1 MDKRKTTSFQPA
13 RNAGKGDLTRGSVRA
28 HLVRLTLPMT
38 WGILAIISFQLVD
51 MFYISLLGTRE
62 LAAIS
67 FTFPVTYTIFSLVMG
82 MTIAAASV
90 LSRQI
95 GRGNW
100 ARVRRLTTHALLIAA
115 LTGLVAAVLGYAF
128 MDPLFRAMGADED
141 TLSLIRDYMVIW
153 FLGSIFINTPMVG
166 NAAMRA
172 AGDAV
177 TPAIIMTVVALVN
190 VILDPIMIFGLFGF
204 PRMEMQGAALSTVL
218 ANGCAMVAGLYVI
231 ARKKHMLT
239 RSRRHMRLFADSARR
254 FMFIAI
260 PAGITNTIQ
269 PLTNAVLV
277 ALLAASGHE
286 AVAAFGVATRVEAFA
301 FVIIMGLSVAMAPV
315 IGQNFGAGK
324 RDRVAE
330 TLRSAILFC
339 VIWSAGVAL
348 VLAVFAH
355 PVADIFSDD
364 AAVIE
369 AAVLYFWIVPVTYIF
384 GNLVPG
390 WASAFNAMG
399 APQRAFIMI
408 FIRYVAAAIPLA
420 FIGAHLYG
428 AAGIFGAI
436 AVSNILTGIGFHLWN
451 RNYCR
456 DKAFAEPSPST
467 R

>member
-1 MDKRKTTSFQPA
+1 MASSPPA
-13 RNAGKGDLTRGSVRA
+13 RKADKGDLTKGSVRA

-82 MTIAAASV
+82 MTIATSSV

-115 LTGLVAAVLGYAF
+115 LIGLVAAVLGYSF
-128 MDPLFRAMGADED
+128 MNPLFRAMGADGD
-141 TLSLIRDYMVIW
+141 TLPLIRDYMTIW
-153 FLGSIFINTPMVG
+153 FLGSILINTPMVG
-166 NAAMRA
+166 NASMRA
-172 AGDAV
+172 AGDAI
-177 TPAIIMTVVALVN
+177 TPAIIMTIVALVN

-218 ANGCAMVAGLYVI
+218 ANGCAMAAGLYVI
-231 ARKKHMLT
+231 AKKKRMLT
-239 RSRRHMRLFADSARR
+239 RSRRHMRLFADSMKR

-269 PLTNAVLV
+269 PLANAVLV
-277 ALLAASGHE
+277 ALLAAYGHE

-301 FVIIMGLSVAMAPV
+301 FVIVMGLSVAMAPV
-315 IGQNFGAGK
+315 IGQNFGAGNLG
-324 RDRVAE
+324 RVDE
-330 TLRSAILFC
+330 TLRNAILFC
-339 VIWSAGVAL
+339 VAWSAGVAL
-348 VLAVFAH
+348 ILGAFAH
-355 PVADIFSDD
+355 PVAGVFSDSS
-364 AAVIE
+364 AVIDV
-369 AAVLYFWIVPVTYIF
+369 AVLYFWIVPATYMF
-384 GNLVPG
+384 GNLIPG

-399 APQRAFIMI
+399 MPQRSLIMI
-408 FIRYVAAAIPLA
+408 FIRYVATAIPLA
-420 FIGAHLYG
+420 FIGGHLYG
-428 AAGIFGAI
+428 TVGIFGAI
-436 AVSNILTGIGFHLWN
+436 AASNALTGIGFHLWN
-451 RNYCR
+451 RNFCR
-456 DKAFAEPSPST
+456 GKTAAEPAPLT